1 MIRKK
6 IGEKEIVRF
15 LKKNPD
21 FFLKNIEVLDHLKF
35 PKNFDYK
42 SNDVIFFKDWILH
55 SIKKKYNNLLSDV
68 KHNFFTQKKIL
79 ETTIK
84 LLKIKSKKELSHYL
98 LNEIKNDLEIDCFIL
113 ASSNNEI
120 LKFGGT
126 FYQTSVLNKVYNNNK
141 IIIMDAID
149 QKVNLFKNENKK
161 IYSNAIISLRVS
173 LFEKPTII
181 VLGSCKKIFLENK
194 GTEFVSFIGKV
205 IEEKIKQLKN
215 T

>member
-6 IGEKEIVRF
+6 IGEKEIVSF

-55 SIKKKYNNLLSDV
+55 SIKKKYNDLLSDV

-79 ETTIK
+79 ETTVK
-84 LLKIKSKKELSHYL
+84 LLKIKSKKELSYYL
-98 LNEIKNDLEIDCFIL
+98 LNEIKNDLDIDCFIL

-149 QKVNLFKNENKK
+149 QKVNLFKNESKK

-181 VLGSCKKIFLENK
+181 VLGSCKKTFLENK

>member
-120 LKFGGT
+120 FG
-126 FYQTSVLNKVYNNNK
+126 K
-141 IIIMDAID
+141 A
-149 QKVNLFKNENKK
+149 
-161 IYSNAIISLRVS
+161 
-173 LFEKPTII
+173 
-181 VLGSCKKIFLENK
+181 
-194 GTEFVSFIGKV
+194 
-205 IEEKIKQLKN
+205 
-215 T
+215 

>member
-6 IGEKEIVRF
+6 IGEKEIVSF

-55 SIKKKYNNLLSDV
+55 SIKKKYNDLLSDV

-79 ETTIK
+79 ETTVK
-84 LLKIKSKKELSHYL
+84 LLKIKSKKELSYYL

-149 QKVNLFKNENKK
+149 QKVNLFKNESKK

-181 VLGSCKKIFLENK
+181 VLGSCKKTFLENK

>member
-6 IGEKEIVRF
+6 IGEKEVIKF
-15 LKKNPD
+15 LKNNPD
-21 FFLKNIEVLDHLKF
+21 FFLKNMQLLDYLEF
-35 PKNFDYK
+35 PQNFENKN
-42 SNDVIFFKDWILH
+42 NEVIFFKDWILN
-55 SIKKKYNNLLSDV
+55 SIKRKYNELLSDV

-84 LLKIKSKKELSHYL
+84 LLKIKSKKEFSFYL
-98 LNEIKNDLEIDCFIL
+98 LNEIENDLEVDCFIL

-120 LKFGGT
+120 LKFGGI
-126 FYQTSVLNKVYNNNK
+126 FFETSILNKVYNNNK

-149 QKVNLFKNENKK
+149 QQVDLFKYVNKK
-161 IYSNAIISLRVS
+161 IYSNAIFSLRVS

-205 IEEKIKQLKN
+205 IEEKIEQLKH

>member
-6 IGEKEIVRF
+6 IGEKEVIKF
-15 LKKNPD
+15 LKNNPD
-21 FFLKNIEVLDHLKF
+21 FFLKNMQLLDYLKF
-35 PKNFDYK
+35 PQNFENK
-42 SNDVIFFKDWILH
+42 SNEVIFFKDWILN
-55 SIKKKYNNLLSDV
+55 SIKRKYNELLSDV

-84 LLKIKSKKELSHYL
+84 LLKIKSKKEFSFYL
-98 LNEIKNDLEIDCFIL
+98 LNEIENDLEVDCFIL

-120 LKFGGT
+120 LKFGGI
-126 FYQTSVLNKVYNNNK
+126 FFESSILNKVYNNNK

-149 QKVNLFKNENKK
+149 QQVDLFKNVNKK
-161 IYSNAIISLRVS
+161 IYSNAIFSLRVS

-205 IEEKIKQLKN
+205 IEEKIEQLKH

>member
-6 IGEKEIVRF
+6 IGEKEVIKF
-15 LKKNPD
+15 LKNNPD
-21 FFLKNIEVLDHLKF
+21 FFLKNMQLLDYLEF
-35 PKNFDYK
+35 PQNFENKN
-42 SNDVIFFKDWILH
+42 NEVIFFKDWILN
-55 SIKKKYNNLLSDV
+55 SIKRKYNELLSDV

-84 LLKIKSKKELSHYL
+84 LLKIKSKKEFSFYL
-98 LNEIKNDLEIDCFIL
+98 LNEIENDLEVDCFIL

-120 LKFGGT
+120 LKFGGI
-126 FYQTSVLNKVYNNNK
+126 FFETSILNKVYNNNK

-149 QKVNLFKNENKK
+149 QQVDLFRYVNKK
-161 IYSNAIISLRVS
+161 IYSNAIFSLRVS

-205 IEEKIKQLKN
+205 IEEKIEQLKH